1 MAPARSAGNLYKV
14 IFRVLLFLVIIG
26 FGLFWSRDEL
36 FHFFM
41 ARAWINGII
50 LALGVIALVLYLAEL
65 ISMLAQSRQL
75 EILIDFLRTKQ
86 PRAAIEQSIKD
97 LKPGLVKNRC
107 DRIVHMVDQAGVQVT
122 EAAAAVSD
130 ADLEMIEVRGAVGR
144 YIIGIMVFLG
154 LIGTFWGLLITVSGV
169 KEVLDTLDPRQA
181 QDAAAF
187 AAQLKSSIGGLL
199 GGMSTAFSTSLF
211 GLAGTVVLG
220 FVDVQAR
227 QARAGFLAELDNFV
241 ISLLIPTLFP
251 TRGAS
256 AIEQESLATGE
267 PVGGR
272 LYHLAS
278 QETLGEN
285 LRRLAE
291 VISAQAATDE
301 KLSEALV
308 EIRGVLETLKEQQN
322 ETKEALQ
329 LGNQMR
335 QGLLERVD
343 HLGRHMERIIKE
355 TRLGRESLDGMGK
368 ALLDQ
373 IKLQGEITNKTL
385 SLGFSDLK
393 PRDESPGSRGRKPS
407 DSGKKSS

>member
-1 MAPARSAGNLYKV
+1 MTPARSAGQVYGAL
-14 IFRVLLFLVIIG
+14 FRVLLFLVIIG
-26 FGLFWSRDEL
+26 FGLFWSRDQL
-36 FHFFM
+36 VQFFM

-50 LALGVIALVLYLAEL
+50 LALAIIALFLCLAEL
-65 ISMLAQSRQL
+65 FSLLAQSRRL
-75 EILIDFLRTKQ
+75 EALIEALGTNP
-86 PRAAIEQSIKD
+86 PREAIKRSITD
-97 LKPGLVKNRC
+97 LEPGLVKNRC
-107 DRIVHMVDQAGVQVT
+107 DRIMQAVDQNGFQAS
-122 EAAAAVSD
+122 EAAAAASD
-130 ADLEMIEVRGAVGR
+130 ADVEMAEAQGAVVR
-144 YIIGIMVFLG
+144 YIIGILVFLG

-169 KEVLDTLDPRQA
+169 REVLDTLDPRQA

-220 FVDVQAR
+220 FVDVQTR
-227 QARAGFLAELDNFV
+227 QARARFLGALDTFV
-241 ISLLIPTLFP
+241 VSRLLPGLLP
-251 TRGAS
+251 TRGP
-256 AIEQESLATGE
+256 IDVEQQLLTTQE

-285 LRRLAE
+285 LRRVAE
-291 VISAQAATDE
+291 VISAQSATDE
-301 KLSEALV
+301 KITETLV
-308 EIRGVLETLKEQQN
+308 ELRGVLETLKEQQN
-322 ETKEALQ
+322 ETREALQ

-343 HLGRHMERIIKE
+343 HLGRHMERMIKE
-355 TRLGRESLDGMGK
+355 TRLGREGVDDMSK

-385 SLGFSDLK
+385 SLGFSDLA
-393 PRDESPGSRGRKPS
+393 PHAESLGSGGRKSSGS
-407 DSGKKSS
+407 DEKE

>member
-1 MAPARSAGNLYKV
+1 MTPARSAGQVYGAL
-14 IFRVLLFLVIIG
+14 FRVLLFLVIIG
-26 FGLFWSRDEL
+26 FGLFWSRDQL
-36 FHFFM
+36 VQFFM

-50 LALGVIALVLYLAEL
+50 LGLGAIALFLSLAEL
-65 ISMLAQSRQL
+65 VSLLVQGHQL
-75 EILIDFLRTKQ
+75 EVLIDTFTAKP
-86 PRAAIEQSIKD
+86 PREAIKRSITD

-107 DRIVHMVDQAGVQVT
+107 DRITHAIDQTGIHAT

-130 ADLEMIEVRGAVGR
+130 ADVEMADAQGAVVR

-169 KEVLDTLDPRQA
+169 QEVLDALDPRQA
-181 QDAAAF
+181 QDAAMF

-220 FVDVQAR
+220 FVDVQTR
-227 QARAGFLAELDNFV
+227 QARARFLAELDSFV
-241 ISLLIPTLFP
+241 VSLLLPALLPTSG
-251 TRGAS
+251 TIGV
-256 AIEQESLATGE
+256 EQQILATGDA
-267 PVGGR
+267 VGGR

-291 VISAQAATDE
+291 VISAQGATDE
-301 KLSEALV
+301 KLTEALV

-343 HLGRHMERIIKE
+343 HLGRHMERMIKE
-355 TRLGRESLDGMGK
+355 TRLGREGLDDVGK

-385 SLGFSDLK
+385 SLGFSDLA
-393 PRDESPGSRGRKPS
+393 PHAESLGPSGRKPS
-407 DSGKKSS
+407 DSRKKSS

>member
-14 IFRVLLFLVIIG
+14 MFRVLVFLVIIG
-26 FGLFWSRDEL
+26 FGLFWSRDQL
-36 FHFFM
+36 FQFFM

-50 LALGVIALVLYLAEL
+50 LALGVIALVLSLAEL
-65 ISMLAQSRQL
+65 FSMLGQSLQLEVLIDSVRAKQSR
-75 EILIDFLRTKQ
+75 E
-86 PRAAIEQSIKD
+86 AIEQSVKD
-97 LKPGLVKNRC
+97 LRRGLVKNRC

-130 ADLEMIEVRGAVGR
+130 ADAEMVEARGAVVR

-187 AAQLKSSIGGLL
+187 AAQLKTSIGGLL

-220 FVDVQAR
+220 FVDVQTR
-227 QARAGFLAELDNFV
+227 QARAGFLAELDSFV
-241 ISLLIPTLFP
+241 TLLLLPALLP
-251 TRGAS
+251 AGGPRG
-256 AIEQESLATGE
+256 IEQRYVTTGE

-291 VISAQAATDE
+291 VISAQGATDE
-301 KLSEALV
+301 KLTEALV

-329 LGNQMR
+329 LGNQMS

-373 IKLQGEITNKTL
+373 MKLQGEITNKTL
-385 SLGFSDLK
+385 SLGFADLK
-393 PRDESPGSRGRKPS
+393 SQAESPGSKSRRPS

>member
-1 MAPARSAGNLYKV
+1 MTPARSAGQVHKAL
-14 IFRVLLFLVIIG
+14 FRVLLFLVIIG
-26 FGLFWSRDEL
+26 CGLFWSRDQL
-36 FHFFM
+36 VHFFM

-50 LALGVIALVLYLAEL
+50 LALGVIALFLSLAEL
-65 ISMLAQSRQL
+65 VSLLVQSRQL
-75 EILIDFLRTKQ
+75 EALIDTLGTKP
-86 PRAAIEQSIKD
+86 PREVIEHSMTD

-107 DRIVHMVDQAGVQVT
+107 DRITHSIDQGGVQAT
-122 EAAAAVSD
+122 EVAATISD
-130 ADLEMIEVRGAVGR
+130 ADLEMAEVRGAVVR

-181 QDAAAF
+181 QDATAF

-220 FVDVQAR
+220 FVDVQTR
-227 QARAGFLAELDNFV
+227 QARARFLGELDSFV
-241 ISLLIPTLFP
+241 VSLLLPVLIPTRP
-251 TRGAS
+251 TGV
-256 AIEQESLATGE
+256 EQQLLTTGE

-291 VISAQAATDE
+291 VISAQSATDQ
-301 KLSEALV
+301 KLTEALV

-322 ETKEALQ
+322 ETREALQ

-343 HLGRHMERIIKE
+343 HLGRYMERMIKE
-355 TRLGRESLDGMGK
+355 SRLGRESLDDVGK

-373 IKLQGEITNKTL
+373 IRLQGEITNKTL
-385 SLGFSDLK
+385 SLGFSDLA
-393 PRDESPGSRGRKPS
+393 PHAESPRPSGRKRS
-407 DSGKKSS
+407 DSGEKSS

>member
-1 MAPARSAGNLYKV
+1 
-14 IFRVLLFLVIIG
+14 VIIG
-26 FGLFWSRDEL
+26 FGLFWSRDQL
-36 FHFFM
+36 VHFFM

-50 LALGVIALVLYLAEL
+50 LALAVIALFLSLAEL
-65 ISMLAQSRQL
+65 FSLLAQSRRL
-75 EILIDFLRTKQ
+75 EALIDDLGTNP
-86 PRAAIEQSIKD
+86 PRDTIERSITD
-97 LKPGLVKNRC
+97 LKHGLVKNRC
-107 DRIVHMVDQAGVQVT
+107 DRVMHAVDQTGVQAT

-130 ADLEMIEVRGAVGR
+130 ADVEMAEVRGAVVR
-144 YIIGIMVFLG
+144 YIIGTMVFLG

-169 KEVLDTLDPRQA
+169 REVLDTLDPRQA

-220 FVDVQAR
+220 FVDVQVR
-227 QARAGFLAELDNFV
+227 QARARFLAELDTFV
-241 ISLLIPTLFP
+241 VSLLLPAVLP
-251 TRGAS
+251 TRGP
-256 AIEQESLATGE
+256 IDVEQHVLTTGE

-291 VISAQAATDE
+291 VISAQGATDE
-301 KLSEALV
+301 KLTEALV

-343 HLGRHMERIIKE
+343 HLSRHMERMIKE
-355 TRLGRESLDGMGK
+355 TRLGREGLDDVGK

-385 SLGFSDLK
+385 SLGFSDLA
-393 PRDESPGSRGRKPS
+393 PHTEALGS
-407 DSGKKSS
+407 SGGKRSGSGEKSS